1 MGVGHEH
8 DGLFGIIDM
17 YGEGL
22 AFFKDGDA
30 YPYASGFSDAAEAM
44 GFRIAWNREQ
54 DKSLQIESVICEK
67 HGVGMTKDG
76 DLILSAFRARLVDVG
91 GRFGKGHSN
100 IYGLDDCR
108 IHGGLLP
115 IVEFYDMDVNRD
127 RYPAGEVVADYYA
140 NTLLRPD
147 AGEGVIDVGGE
158 RSRAWTDEEFSRVV
172 EWLAYRLDRLGY
184 DWRPHPMYRGRN
196 FREPEDR

>member
-1 MGVGHEH
+1 MSVMSTMACSASLICTARALPSSRTGT
-8 DGLFGIIDM
+8 
-17 YGEGL
+17 
-22 AFFKDGDA
+22 
-30 YPYASGFSDAAEAM
+30 PTRYASGFSDAAEAM

-140 NTLLRPD
+140 NTLLWPD

-172 EWLAYRLDRLGY
+172 EWLTYRLDRLGY

>member
-1 MGVGHEH
+1 MDVGHGEC
-8 DGLFGIIDM
+8 GLFD
-17 YGEGL
+17 
-22 AFFKDGDA
+22 AFDIYDRARPFFRGRDA
-30 YPYASGFSDAAEAM
+30 YSYASGFSDAAEAM

-172 EWLAYRLDRLGY
+172 EWLTYRLDRLGY